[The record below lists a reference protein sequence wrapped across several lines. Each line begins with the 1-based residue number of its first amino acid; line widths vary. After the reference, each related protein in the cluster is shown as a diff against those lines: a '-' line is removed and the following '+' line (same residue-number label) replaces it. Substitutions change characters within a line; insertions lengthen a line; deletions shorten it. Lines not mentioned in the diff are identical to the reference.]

1 MGLNWGT
8 IPMQTR
14 SLHAAAAVVFAGFLA
29 GCEAGPPMP
38 TVSGDSAARLT
49 TAQSDAVAIPGP
61 VASRQAPQNIV
72 VRAGQSISRIAAEYR
87 VPRSAI
93 IAVNHLTPPY
103 KIKIGQQLVLP
114 SPDTSIVAPT
124 GSEVSKASPL
134 NEPAPPGP
142 TASPSPS
149 TSPGRSQADASSTA
163 TAPVPT
169 TSPSLVQEQRPR
181 EQASKSSPNAI
192 DAPTPIGGKN
202 QAVTEKPLRA
212 PVAPDAEMTERQPA
226 SSESAVLSVPDT
238 NVAAPVPTTVATAAP
253 PGATCPP
260 GTTGTWSVDVI
271 KIPIYVCR

>member
-1 MGLNWGT
+1 
-8 IPMQTR
+8 MQTR
-14 SLHAAAAVVFAGFLA
+14 SSHAAAAVVFASLLA
-29 GCEAGPPMP
+29 ACTP
-38 TVSGDSAARLT
+38 TVSGDSTAQLT

-93 IAVNHLTPPY
+93 IAANHLTAPY
-103 KIKIGQQLVLP
+103 KIKIGQQLVIP
-114 SPDTSIVAPT
+114 GAHASIVAPT
-124 GSEVSKASPL
+124 GSEASKASPVDD
-134 NEPAPPGP
+134 PTPPGL
-142 TASPSPS
+142 TGSPSPA
-149 TSPGRSQADASSTA
+149 TSLGRLQADASSSA
-163 TAPVPT
+163 TAPVPAA
-169 TSPSLVQEQRPR
+169 SPSLVQEQRPR
-181 EQASKSSPNAI
+181 EQASTSSPNAI
-192 DAPTPIGGKN
+192 EAPAPIGGKN

-226 SSESAVLSVPDT
+226 SSESAVLSAPDT

-253 PGATCPP
+253 PGTTCPP